1 MATGTISKPSAL
13 KYQQFEVNATR
24 QLSASML
31 ACTLLFLTIRRYGY
45 FDSVEIPTFLIAS
58 GATASN
64 GCPLQYGNNTIT
76 VTISATG
83 VITLTGTGSDEVYVE
98 VYGL

>member
-1 MATGTISKPSAL
+1 MASGTISKPSAL

-24 QLSASML
+24 QLSSSML

-45 FDSVEIPTFLIAS
+45 FDSVEIPTILITS
-58 GATASN
+58 GSITSG
-64 GCPLQYGNNTIT
+64 GCPLRYGNNTIT
-76 VTISATG
+76 VTISTAG
-83 VITLTGTGSDEVYVE
+83 LITLTGTGSDEVYVE